1 LRQDAMVAPRVPG
14 ENGSQQACGFHFC
27 LTWTASTGADA
38 RWPWLGGRIN
48 ASTKSE
54 LAWRQRV

>member
-1 LRQDAMVAPRVPG
+1 MVAPRVPG

-38 RWPWLGGRIN
+38 RWPWLGVRIN